1 MKAADP
7 ATANVHVRRAPGGTV
22 LPGTVSW
29 ERFFWI
35 GVTAFALLVHLSP
48 AVQSML
54 EFDRGH
60 IAAGQTWR
68 LLTGNFVHYSWAHLA
83 ANLGAFAALCW
94 IAEGRS
100 RGLSWVVALSSPAVG
115 LAVFGLADGV
125 ATYRG
130 VSGVDCALLAWI
142 LTTMAIQ
149 DGRRKA
155 MAWIG
160 VLALVSAKSVIEAL
174 TGQVL
179 LPTSAPAGVAVV
191 GATHVV
197 GLAIGAAAGLAG
209 KRLEKRPR
217 PGGAA
222 GSGQTCSSA
231 AMRSS

>member
-1 MKAADP
+1 MKAVDP
-7 ATANVHVRRAPGGTV
+7 ATVNIHVRRVPGGAV
-22 LPGTVSW
+22 LPGARSC
-29 ERFFWI
+29 ERLFWI
-35 GVTAFALLVHLSP
+35 GATVFALLMHLSP
-48 AVQSML
+48 TVRSML

-100 RGLSWVVALSSPAVG
+100 RGLSWVVALSSLGVG
-115 LAVFGLADGV
+115 LAVFGLANGV
-125 ATYRG
+125 TTYRG

-149 DGRRKA
+149 DGRRRA
-155 MAWIG
+155 MVWIG
-160 VLALVSAKSVIEAL
+160 VLALVAAKSAVEVL

-191 GATHVV
+191 GVTHAV
-197 GLAIGAAAGLAG
+197 GLAIGVAAGFVG
-209 KRLEKRPR
+209 KRLEERSRPWDA
-217 PGGAA
+217 AA
-222 GSGQTCSSA
+222 GTQACSSA